1 MKRMILIISIFF
13 IVSAFIVESLSA
25 IPAFARKYKMSCKT
39 CHAPYPRLKP
49 YGYEFAANGFTIP
62 EQETARYFVDT
73 GDDKLSLIRDF
84 PFAIRMDGFIQ
95 YNNSKSEV
103 TDFSAPYNIKLLS
116 GGSLA
121 KNISY
126 YFYFFFSERG
136 KIVGLEDAF
145 LMFTNI
151 FKSGITLSVGQFQ
164 VSDPLFKRELR
175 LTYEDYHIYK
185 AAAGGS
191 VVDLTYDRGI
201 MFNYAIPKGPDL
213 VLEILNG
220 TGIEEANIF
229 KNFDNDKYKNVFG
242 RISQGIGDIVRV
254 GAFGYLGKEAPDGIV
269 NKIRMVGGDAT
280 VTFSDSMELNFQY
293 MERNDDN
300 PYFSASSPLE
310 IRTRGGFAELV
321 INPGGSDALLY
332 GVGLFNW
339 VDSEEDTLDY
349 QSVAA
354 HIGYLIRRNVRL
366 MGEFNYIF
374 KGPYDKHARVILGL
388 IAAF

>member
-1 MKRMILIISIFF
+1 MKRTILFISFF
-13 IVSAFIVESLSA
+13 LIVSAFIAESLSA

-49 YGYEFAANGFTIP
+49 YGDEFAANGFTIP
-62 EQETARYFVDT
+62 EQEATRYFVDT

-84 PFAIRMDGFIQ
+84 PFAIRLDGFIQ

-121 KNISY
+121 KHISY

-151 FKSGITLSVGQFQ
+151 FKTGITLSVGQFQ

-175 LTYEDYHIYK
+175 LTYEDYHVYK
-185 AAAGGS
+185 AAAGAS
-191 VVDLTYDRGI
+191 VVDLTYDRGL
-201 MFNYAIPKGPDL
+201 MFNYAIPKGPDI
-213 VLEILNG
+213 VFEILNG
-220 TGIEEANIF
+220 TGIEEANVF

-242 RISQGIGDIVRV
+242 RISQDIGEIARV
-254 GAFGYLGKEAPDGIV
+254 GAFGYIGKEAPDGIV
-269 NKIRMVGGDAT
+269 NKIWMAGGDAT
-280 VTFSDSMELNFQY
+280 VTFSDSVELNFQY

-339 VDSEEDTLDY
+339 VDSEEDALDY

-354 HIGYLIRRNVRL
+354 HVGYLIRRNVRI